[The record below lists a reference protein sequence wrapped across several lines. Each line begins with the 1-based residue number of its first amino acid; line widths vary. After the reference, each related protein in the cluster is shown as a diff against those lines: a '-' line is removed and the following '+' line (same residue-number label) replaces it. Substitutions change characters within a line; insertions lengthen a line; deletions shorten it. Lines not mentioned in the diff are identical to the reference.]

1 MKIQKNLFESMVS
14 QVSDT
19 FSSSFIDE
27 SINILRN
34 LDFKKIEKIAIELST
49 LRKNKGRL
57 FVCGVGG
64 SAAHASHATCDF
76 RKISEIDA
84 ICPTDNVSELTARV
98 NDEGWESFFENY
110 ISVSNLNSKDAIFIL
125 SVGGGSEDPPVS
137 INLINI
143 IKFAKKKNVKVF
155 GIVGKEEGYASVN
168 GDCVLN
174 IPNLFPTHLTP
185 HTEGISSIIWHL
197 LVSHPVLK
205 INKTKW

>member
-1 MKIQKNLFESMVS
+1 
-14 QVSDT
+14 VSDT

-27 SINILRN
+27 SISILSK
-34 LDFKKIEKIAIELST
+34 LDFQKIEKIALELSI
-49 LRKNKGRL
+49 LRGNKGRL
-57 FVCGVGG
+57 FICGVGG

-98 NDEGWESFFENY
+98 NDEGWETVFENY

-137 INLINI
+137 INLINV
-143 IKFAKKKNVKVF
+143 IKFAKKRNAKIF
-155 GIVGKEEGYASVN
+155 GIVGKEEGYTNVN
-168 GDCVLN
+168 GDYILK
-174 IPNLFPTHLTP
+174 IPNLYPAHLTP

>member
-1 MKIQKNLFESMVS
+1 MRR
-14 QVSDT
+14 VSDT
-19 FSSSFIDE
+19 FSSNFIDE
-27 SINILRN
+27 SISILSK
-34 LDFKKIEKIAIELST
+34 LDLQKIEKIALELSI
-49 LRKNKGRL
+49 LRGNKGRL
-57 FVCGVGG
+57 FICGVGG

-98 NDEGWESFFENY
+98 NDEGWETVFENY

-137 INLINI
+137 INLINV
-143 IKFAKKKNVKVF
+143 IKFAKKRNAKIF
-155 GIVGKEEGYASVN
+155 GIVGKEEGYTNVN
-168 GDCVLN
+168 GDYILK
-174 IPNLFPTHLTP
+174 IPNLYPAHLTP